1 MRALKAKS
9 LIMVHTIEYVPKR
22 EIEITAFT
30 VLRVIHRLMIGYVI
44 SEKVLE
50 NRHNGVIP

>member
-9 LIMVHTIEYVPKR
+9 LIMVHTMEDFPKR
-22 EIEITAFT
+22 ETEITAFT
-30 VLRVIHRLMIGYVI
+30 VSRVIHRLMIGYMI
-44 SEKVLE
+44 SEKVLQ